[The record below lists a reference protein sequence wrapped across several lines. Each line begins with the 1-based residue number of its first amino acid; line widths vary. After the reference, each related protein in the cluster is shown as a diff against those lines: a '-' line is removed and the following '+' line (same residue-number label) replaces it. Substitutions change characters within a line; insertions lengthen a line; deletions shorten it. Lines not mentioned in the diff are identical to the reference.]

1 LTLTFVDPVP
11 REIDAQTHVD
21 FVIPKRLARSK
32 RSTSDFDPPSAL
44 RGLIGQID
52 ALPDSHPVRLCV
64 VAYLIGGVH
73 RTTVWRWVKERRL
86 PSPTMIANV
95 PTFPLGLIRKI
106 QREGLPP
113 KQAERSL
120 RTGG

>member
-11 REIDAQTHVD
+11 HEIDAQTQVD
-21 FVIPKRLARSK
+21 CVSPKRAARSK
-32 RSTSDFDPPSAL
+32 RSTSVFDTSSAF

-106 QREGLPP
+106 QRDGLPP
-113 KQAERSL
+113 KQADRGL

>member
-1 LTLTFVDPVP
+1 MTLTFVDPVP
-11 REIDAQTHVD
+11 REIDAQTHAD
-21 FVIPKRLARSK
+21 CVIPKRPARSK
-32 RSTSDFDPPSAL
+32 RSASDFDPSSAF

-52 ALPDSHPVRLCV
+52 ALPDAHPVRLCV

-113 KQAERSL
+113 KQADRSL